1 MNVQET
7 LKIKVQEVL
16 EMSLEILEMLIIEQI
31 EKDVNLLLI
40 S

>member
-1 MNVQET
+1 MNVLET

-16 EMSLEILEMLIIEQI
+16 EMSLEILETQIIELI
-31 EKDVNLLLI
+31 EKDVNILLI